1 MTGPETA
8 GVRPGPPGPDE
19 QDASVELGAVE
30 PDSVEPG
37 SLEPGPVEAV
47 SSPESGPLPEGDLP
61 VEEPAPDLPLAPES
75 LETVGLEPERES
87 DRATLSAGTA
97 VPAEE
102 GGSEPPDGSDVR
114 LDDVGPPP
122 AAVGEDGASQPVN
135 LGEAPPAPA
144 PAEPVVAGSTPA
156 DPTAQEPTVVEP
168 AAAAPAVAGAPAPT
182 VRPGTPWRRLM
193 AACKPHMSRAQ
204 VLAAVLCAV
213 LGFALV
219 VQLRQTRQD
228 EFANLRQSDLVRI
241 LDDVTRR
248 SEDLD
253 RELSSLLKTEFDL
266 RSGTDSQR
274 AALEL
279 AEQDAATQGILS
291 GRLPAE
297 GPGIEITIV
306 EGDTKISASRMFNV
320 LEELRNAGAEV
331 IEVNGIRMVT
341 SSYFVDADRGIVID
355 GIAASAPYRWAVIGD
370 PLTLQPAM
378 EIPGGALPT
387 IRTNGGTT
395 TIEQRELIE
404 VKAVREPDEP
414 EFARPG
420 GDAG

>member
-1 MTGPETA
+1 MTVPE
-8 GVRPGPPGPDE
+8 
-19 QDASVELGAVE
+19 
-30 PDSVEPG
+30 
-37 SLEPGPVEAV
+37 EPGPSLSTPAREPEHTPDVSAVADVEAEMQ
-47 SSPESGPLPEGDLP
+47 PEP
-61 VEEPAPDLPLAPES
+61 VEEAGQAPSNEPDPVQ
-75 LETVGLEPERES
+75 VGSTDP
-87 DRATLSAGTA
+87 SA
-97 VPAEE
+97 
-102 GGSEPPDGSDVR
+102 
-114 LDDVGPPP
+114 P
-122 AAVGEDGASQPVN
+122 AAGAPRDAEDVLEEPSEQS
-135 LGEAPPAPA
+135 PPEQSP
-144 PAEPVVAGSTPA
+144 PGQSSVDVSPVVHDERVETA
-156 DPTAQEPTVVEP
+156 DPEPSEP
-168 AAAAPAVAGAPAPT
+168 AAPVAPA
-182 VRPGTPWRRLM
+182 TPWRRLM
-193 AACKPHMSRAQ
+193 SACKPHMSRAQ

-219 VQLRQTRQD
+219 VQLRQTKQD

-253 RELSSLLKTEFDL
+253 RELSSLLRTEFEL

-306 EGDTKISASRMFNV
+306 EGTTKISASRMFNV

-370 PLTLQPAM
+370 PVTLGPAM

-387 IRTNGGTT
+387 IRFQGGRT
-395 TIEQRELIE
+395 TIEQRELVE
-404 VKAVREPDEP
+404 VKAVREPEEP
-414 EFARPG
+414 EFATPG
-420 GDAG
+420 VDNG

>member
-1 MTGPETA
+1 MTSPDENGLSARAPETEVPVEPEASLAPRAEDPTPGPAASGPETTDPA
-8 GVRPGPPGPDE
+8 TAEPETRERGTTDPGAVARTRDETGSGTPDAPEAPVRPP
-19 QDASVELGAVE
+19 V
-30 PDSVEPG
+30 
-37 SLEPGPVEAV
+37 PVE
-47 SSPESGPLPEGDLP
+47 
-61 VEEPAPDLPLAPES
+61 
-75 LETVGLEPERES
+75 TER
-87 DRATLSAGTA
+87 
-97 VPAEE
+97 V
-102 GGSEPPDGSDVR
+102 V
-114 LDDVGPPP
+114 
-122 AAVGEDGASQPVN
+122 
-135 LGEAPPAPA
+135 A
-144 PAEPVVAGSTPA
+144 PAEGGRA
-156 DPTAQEPTVVEP
+156 DPS
-168 AAAAPAVAGAPAPT
+168 
-182 VRPGTPWRRLM
+182 TPWRRLM
-193 AACKPHMSRAQ
+193 SACKPRLGRAQ
-204 VLAAVLCAV
+204 LLAAVLCAV

-253 RELSSLLKTEFDL
+253 RELSSLLKTEFEL

-306 EGDTKISASRMFNV
+306 EADTKISASRMFNV

-341 SSYFVDADRGIVID
+341 SSYFVDAARGVVID
-355 GIAASAPYRWAVIGD
+355 GVVASAPYRWAVIGD
-370 PLTLQPAM
+370 PVTLQPAM

-387 IRTNGGTT
+387 IRAQGGRT
-395 TIEQRELIE
+395 TIEQRDLVEI
-404 VKAVREPDEP
+404 KAVREPEEP
-414 EFARPG
+414 EFATPG
-420 GDAG
+420 VDAG

>member
-1 MTGPETA
+1 MTGPETPGA
-8 GVRPGPPGPDE
+8 RPSTPDE
-19 QDASVELGAVE
+19 ADAEA
-30 PDSVEPG
+30 
-37 SLEPGPVEAV
+37 SLETGATPPNVVPALTPVPDPPVGPVELETVRLESAETT
-47 SSPESGPLPEGDLP
+47 PESPVARPTTSVVASGPEGHEDAGLP
-61 VEEPAPDLPLAPES
+61 DAPDDRDDDPEPSGAVAEPAILHPAAPES
-75 LETVGLEPERES
+75 VTPEAPEI
-87 DRATLSAGTA
+87 
-97 VPAEE
+97 
-102 GGSEPPDGSDVR
+102 PD
-114 LDDVGPPP
+114 
-122 AAVGEDGASQPVN
+122 AAVA
-135 LGEAPPAPA
+135 
-144 PAEPVVAGSTPA
+144 TPS
-156 DPTAQEPTVVEP
+156 
-168 AAAAPAVAGAPAPT
+168 G
-182 VRPGTPWRRLM
+182 RPGTPWRRLM

-253 RELSSLLKTEFDL
+253 RERSSLLKTEFDL

-297 GPGIEITIV
+297 GPGVEITIV
-306 EGDTKISASRMFNV
+306 EGDTKVSAARMFNV

-341 SSYFVDADRGIVID
+341 SSYFLDSRSGIVID

-387 IRTNGGTT
+387 IRTNGGTA
-395 TIEQRELIE
+395 TIEPRELIE

-414 EFARPG
+414 EFASPG

>member
-1 MTGPETA
+1 
-8 GVRPGPPGPDE
+8 
-19 QDASVELGAVE
+19 
-30 PDSVEPG
+30 
-37 SLEPGPVEAV
+37 
-47 SSPESGPLPEGDLP
+47 
-61 VEEPAPDLPLAPES
+61 
-75 LETVGLEPERES
+75 
-87 DRATLSAGTA
+87 
-97 VPAEE
+97 
-102 GGSEPPDGSDVR
+102 
-114 LDDVGPPP
+114 
-122 AAVGEDGASQPVN
+122 
-135 LGEAPPAPA
+135 
-144 PAEPVVAGSTPA
+144 
-156 DPTAQEPTVVEP
+156 
-168 AAAAPAVAGAPAPT
+168 
-182 VRPGTPWRRLM
+182 M

-219 VQLRQTRQD
+219 VQLRQTKQD

-297 GPGIEITIV
+297 GPGIEITIA

-387 IRTNGGTT
+387 IRANGGTT
-395 TIEQRELIE
+395 TIEQRVLIE
-404 VKAVREPDEP
+404 VKAVREPAEP
-414 EFARPG
+414 KFASPG
-420 GDAG
+420 GDVG

>member
-1 MTGPETA
+1 MTGPEEPGLSPSTPVPEPTPDVSTA
-8 GVRPGPPGPDE
+8 LEGEGRAEVDASEALTSEPGALEAAVPEIEEDVRDGTPVQEASSGQGSADEGSADEGSTDEGLADEGPADEGSAGEDSPDRRPTGPTSLE
-19 QDASVELGAVE
+19 QDRVIEVADPE
-30 PDSVEPG
+30 P
-37 SLEPGPVEAV
+37 
-47 SSPESGPLPEGDLP
+47 
-61 VEEPAPDLPLAPES
+61 
-75 LETVGLEPERES
+75 S
-87 DRATLSAGTA
+87 DRAEPPGSTG
-97 VPAEE
+97 PAE
-102 GGSEPPDGSDVR
+102 
-114 LDDVGPPP
+114 
-122 AAVGEDGASQPVN
+122 
-135 LGEAPPAPA
+135 PPAPM
-144 PAEPVVAGSTPA
+144 PPS
-156 DPTAQEPTVVEP
+156 
-168 AAAAPAVAGAPAPT
+168 
-182 VRPGTPWRRLM
+182 TPWRRLM
-193 AACKPHMSRAQ
+193 SACKPHVSRAQ

-219 VQLRQTRQD
+219 VQLRQTKQD

-253 RELSSLLKTEFDL
+253 RELSSLLKTEFEL

-297 GPGIEITIV
+297 GPGVEITIV
-306 EGDTKISASRMFNV
+306 EGTTKISASRMFNV

-370 PLTLQPAM
+370 PVTLEPAM

-387 IRTNGGTT
+387 IRVQGGTT
-395 TIEQRELIE
+395 TIEQHELVE
-404 VKAVREPDEP
+404 VKAVREPEEP
-414 EFARPG
+414 EFATPG
-420 GDAG
+420 VDAG